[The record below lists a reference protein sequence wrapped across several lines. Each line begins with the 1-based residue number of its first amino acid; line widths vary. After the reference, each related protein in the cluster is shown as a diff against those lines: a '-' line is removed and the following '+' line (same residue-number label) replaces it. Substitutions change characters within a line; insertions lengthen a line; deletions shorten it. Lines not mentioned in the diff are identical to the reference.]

1 MTEEELQDLRA
12 LRRRL
17 DYVCL
22 QFGREAKFM
31 PKWKREN
38 DRFHRGL
45 EALLGSM
52 EDLEELTVKVV
63 RKINESAVCT
73 CGEMLRNPS
82 VVCGKHPWVKLKTQ
96 EEKIEFRKEW
106 DRKVEEN
113 GTL

>member
-1 MTEEELQDLRA
+1 MTEEELQDLRT

-31 PKWKREN
+31 PRWKREYA
-38 DRFHRGL
+38 RFHRGL

-52 EDLEELTVKVV
+52 EDLEELTRKVV
-63 RKINESAVCT
+63 RGINESAVCT
-73 CGEMLRNPS
+73 CGEMLRNTS
-82 VVCGKHPWVKLKTQ
+82 VLCGKHPWVKVKTQ

-106 DRKVEEN
+106 DRKVDEGE
-113 GTL
+113 